1 MSEKLTS
8 NRFKEEIFDYE
19 KEKSWNYKGELP
31 AVIDFY
37 ADWCFPCRMLAPSL
51 EKLAK
56 KYEGKLKVYKVN
68 TDEEA
73 ELAGLFGI
81 RSIPTLLF
89 IPKEGQPQISV
100 GALPPEQLEQAVLS
114 ILLSPR
120 RPSSR

>member
-19 KEKSWNYKGELP
+19 KEKNWNYKGELP

-114 ILLSPR
+114 IL
-120 RPSSR
+120 